1 MDSRKESVWWWG
13 RGGAI
18 RGGPRPLGRSRAND
32 APAVGQMRFR
42 SSNRTHQN
50 QHSPPKPQ
58 APRQSHKLPRQS
70 HKLPR
75 QIDTAFAS
83 RALETSEITVPCE
96 TSGISVV
103 MLYRTLPRMV
113 TPES

>member
-1 MDSRKESVWWWG
+1 MFG
-13 RGGAI
+13 GGGAVEPY
-18 RGGPRPLGRSRAND
+18 GAGPDRLAGQGPMTLQLLVRCGFEAQT
-32 APAVGQMRFR
+32 APT
-42 SSNRTHQN
+42 RTN
-50 QHSPPKPQ
+50 T
-58 APRQSHKLPRQS
+58 PRQNRKLRAKATNCPA
-70 HKLPR
+70 K
-75 QIDTAFAS
+75 IDTAFAS